1 MNRTFNYTFYL
12 LLAAV
17 LFTACQKKIAIAPV
31 DEDFDAF
38 YDRFHEEEDFQL
50 DRVVFPLKGNLTND
64 QGTRD
69 WDRASWEMHRGK
81 VTEITESNYDT
92 EIIRKDDEFIDKV
105 QLRDAGLSIERRF
118 ERIKGRWYLVYYE
131 KVDL

>member
-1 MNRTFNYTFYL
+1 
-12 LLAAV
+12 
-17 LFTACQKKIAIAPV
+17 
-31 DEDFDAF
+31 
-38 YDRFHEEEDFQL
+38 
-50 DRVVFPLKGNLTND
+50 D

-69 WDRASWEMHRGK
+69 WDRSSWEMHRGK

-105 QLRDAGLSIERRF
+105 QLRDAGFSIERRF

>member
-1 MNRTFNYTFYL
+1 MATL
-12 LLAAV
+12 
-17 LFTACQKKIAIAPV
+17 LFTACQKKITIAPV

-50 DRVVFPLKGNLTND
+50 DRLAFPLEGNLTD
-64 QGTRD
+64 DRGTRE
-69 WDRASWEMHRGK
+69 WDRSSWEMHRGK

-92 EIIRKDDEFIDKV
+92 EIIRKEDEFIDKV
-105 QLRDAGLSIERRF
+105 QLRDAGFFVERRF